1 MSQAQLI
8 PFGQFNPSIS
18 LINGRPAT
26 TSLDIA
32 KHFNKR
38 HDSVL
43 RDIRRLSSEVP
54 EDFRLHNFVES
65 SYMNEQD
72 KGQPMF
78 IVYFDGFILL
88 VMGYTGKQSLQIKL
102 VYIAKFNEMK
112 EQLERLAME
121 ERARVMANVNGLPG
135 ISITPEEQ
143 AQLKAIV
150 DAKVGM
156 LPSDAQRKAY
166 GEIWF
171 RFSRYFQIARYQQL
185 PSEKMGE
192 AVAYLVEMQIS
203 ERKSLP
209 QNEQVAAVTKKI
221 DETPF
226 IELAQEIQTAHE
238 AVERILSPLQHKISS
253 LSYFVSKEL
262 GKQTDVQIT
271 CIQDMDIRNCLWG
284 YLSSSLLSG
293 IREAMVYPSRHLEPY
308 ANPGYSLLG
317 IVKQLNSARE

>member
-1 MSQAQLI
+1 MSQIQLLPTRHFS
-8 PFGQFNPSIS
+8 PFVT
-18 LINGRPAT
+18 LHDDRPAT
-26 TSLDIA
+26 TSLEVA
-32 KHFNKR
+32 NFFGKR
-38 HDSVL
+38 HDDVLKSIRNLLANCPKEFHARNFAEMSESIEIGNGATRQSV
-43 RDIRRLSSEVP
+43 
-54 EDFRLHNFVES
+54 F
-65 SYMNEQD
+65 
-72 KGQPMF
+72 F
-78 IVYFDGFILL
+78 ILYRDGFMLL
-88 VMGYTGKQSLQIKL
+88 AMGYTGKKALQIKL
-102 VYIAKFNEMK
+102 AYIEAFNQMEA
-112 EQLERLAME
+112 QLA
-121 ERARVMANVNGLPG
+121 VNKVESSASLPQ
-135 ISITPEEQ
+135 SAELLPPSHQ

-156 LPSDAQRKAY
+156 LPSEVQRKAY
-166 GEIWF
+166 GEIWS
-171 RFSRYFQIARYQQL
+171 RFSRHFQIARYQQL

-209 QNEQVAAVTKKI
+209 QNEQVPAVIKRI

-262 GKQTDVQIT
+262 GKQADVQIT

>member
-1 MSQAQLI
+1 MSQASLI
-8 PFGQFNPSIS
+8 PTTESPFVFQSHTIRTIMQDDQPWFVARDVCAALNIAWRGNTLSAIPAEWTCMRNLRMIQQNRSVKLVSEPAVYKLAFRSNKPEADAFTNWIASEVVPSI
-18 LINGRPAT
+18 R
-26 TSLDIA
+26 
-32 KHFNKR
+32 K
-38 HDSVL
+38 
-43 RDIRRLSSEVP
+43 
-54 EDFRLHNFVES
+54 
-65 SYMNEQD
+65 
-72 KGQPMF
+72 
-78 IVYFDGFILL
+78 
-88 VMGYTGKQSLQIKL
+88 TGKYEAQIEPTSGEL
-102 VYIAKFNEMK
+102 
-112 EQLERLAME
+112 
-121 ERARVMANVNGLPG
+121 LP
-135 ISITPEEQ
+135 SHQ

-156 LPSDAQRKAY
+156 LPSEVQRKAY
-166 GEIWF
+166 GEIWS
-171 RFSRYFQIARYQQL
+171 RFSRHFQIARYQQL

-209 QNEQVAAVTKKI
+209 QNEQVPAVIKRI

-262 GKQTDVQIT
+262 GKQADIQIT

-284 YLSSSLLSG
+284 YLSSSLLSE